1 MAWKGFRGMFNYLW
15 RGSPENP
22 NTSISEWIDSLN
34 SYSNSSG
41 ESVSENSSM
50 GLPAFYRGVDLISSD
65 VASLPLKV
73 YTETNEIKTQAKAH
87 PVYKLLHSKP
97 SPYMNSFQFRKLM
110 QVWALVHGNAYALI
124 VWNHAT
130 ARPIELLP
138 FDHSLVDC
146 VLSNSELIYRFKT
159 NQGAIH
165 VDQSNVLHVKGLGF
179 DGIKGKGV
187 IEMMAEMLGQ
197 NIAAQKTTGSFYK
210 KGMRLDGVVSTDNKL
225 DKNGL
230 KLLRQTWKETYGG
243 ATGERVAILDNGMK
257 FNPISVTPEQAQ
269 FIESKKFGVVDVA
282 RALGVPPT
290 LLFSLENATF
300 KNAGEM
306 SQVYGKHYLRH
317 WLVNWE
323 AELNDKLFMEAE
335 KENTYAEFNMEGL
348 LRGDIQAR
356 SQFYKDG
363 IAHGWFAPNDVRKKE
378 NMNGYEGG
386 ENYFIMANLQT
397 VERAVQ
403 EGDLPIP
410 AKQNGKAERELLMKM
425 FENNS

>member
-1 MAWKGFRGMFNYLW
+1 
-15 RGSPENP
+15 
-22 NTSISEWIDSLN
+22 
-34 SYSNSSG
+34 
-41 ESVSENSSM
+41 
-50 GLPAFYRGVDLISSD
+50 
-65 VASLPLKV
+65 
-73 YTETNEIKTQAKAH
+73 
-87 PVYKLLHSKP
+87 
-97 SPYMNSFQFRKLM
+97 
-110 QVWALVHGNAYALI
+110 
-124 VWNHAT
+124 
-130 ARPIELLP
+130 
-138 FDHSLVDC
+138 
-146 VLSNSELIYRFKT
+146 
-159 NQGAIH
+159 
-165 VDQSNVLHVKGLGF
+165 
-179 DGIKGKGV
+179 
-187 IEMMAEMLGQ
+187 
-197 NIAAQKTTGSFYK
+197 
-210 KGMRLDGVVSTDNKL
+210 
-225 DKNGL
+225 
-230 KLLRQTWKETYGG
+230 RQTWKETYGG

-403 EGDLPIP
+403 EG
-410 AKQNGKAERELLMKM
+410 
-425 FENNS
+425 